1 MVTPGQLLLGAVER
15 WPDLGVEH
23 VFLGR
28 LNSLALDAQSLE
40 GFVPADFYLA
50 CGALKQRPTAVAAVT
65 ALVET
70 QARALGHLRLAPAE
84 LEDVKAQLL
93 AELFVAA
100 DGVRPRLERYSG
112 IGLLEA
118 WLRVVVTRDALSWL
132 KRNRRAVLVS
142 DDTLLGELEAPAE
155 APELAFFKQRYGGAL
170 SASFRRA
177 LAALET
183 RQRNLL
189 RQHYLDGLSLEETAA
204 LYRVHRATV
213 ARWLADAKASLLERT
228 RDDLSASVGLQRL
241 EVDSVM
247 RLVQSRLDLSA
258 GAFLSSAG

>member
-1 MVTPGQLLLGAVER
+1 VTPGQLLLEAVAR

-28 LNSLALDAQSLE
+28 LNAQALDAQSLD
-40 GFVPADFYLA
+40 GFVPGDFYLA

-65 ALVET
+65 ALVSA
-70 QARALGHLRLAPAE
+70 QFRALSHLRLAPAE
-84 LEDVKAQLL
+84 LEDVKAELL
-93 AELFVAA
+93 GGLFVAA

-112 IGLLEA
+112 IGVLEA
-118 WLRVVVTRDALSWL
+118 WLRVVATRDALSWL
-132 KRNRRAVLVS
+132 KRNRRELSAG

-155 APELAFFKQRYGGAL
+155 APELAVFKQRYGGAV
-170 SASFRRA
+170 SAAFRRA
-177 LAALET
+177 IAALET

-189 RQHYLDGLSLEETAA
+189 RQHYLDGLSLEEVAA
-204 LYRVHRATV
+204 LYRVHRATA

-228 RDDLSASVGLQRL
+228 RDNLSASVGLQRL

-258 GAFLSSAG
+258 GAFLSVAG